1 MENNTELIQ
10 AILISLECVKQYPKE
25 KQLVGHP
32 HGYLVETEKENK
44 TLNVLENQLEN
55 LLLLN
60 TTPEQYIKERESF
73 IDTSDIDIKE
83 TLFEKCTSFK
93 VLDDNKLVRS
103 CISLLKYKEG
113 LSKTPEVFVPKNVDD
128 EFIGL
133 DVIQE

>member
-25 KQLVGHP
+25 KELIKQP
-32 HGYLVETEKENK
+32 EGYFIETQKDDK
-44 TLNVLENQLEN
+44 ALNFLENQLEV

-60 TTPEQYIKERESF
+60 TTPEEYLVQKENVVT
-73 IDTSDIDIKE
+73 IDKDTLKE

-103 CISLLKYKEG
+103 CISLLKYKEE